1 MFDDLRNAVGV
12 YDSVM
17 YDTLA
22 PSIAVGYAV
31 VKDNALTI
39 YGVRPLP
46 FTLENTI
53 AGVNTIARNEGIGQL
68 TEVAVRAK
76 QQGVRC
82 YRIKA
87 SATREGKECYNHTQ
101 CQGESQ

>member
-1 MFDDLRNAVGV
+1 MFDDLRNAVGA

-22 PSIAVGYAV
+22 PSIAVRYAV
-31 VKDNALTI
+31 AKDNALTI

-53 AGVNTIARNEGIGQL
+53 ADVNAIARSEGIGRL

-82 YRIKA
+82 GSVKA
-87 SATREGKECYNHTQ
+87 SA
-101 CQGESQ
+101 